1 MDENKQGKIT
11 WMQIVNAIVQAIIA
25 AMTALTVS
33 SCVGAV

>member
-11 WMQIVNAIVQAIIA
+11 WMQVVNAIVQAIIA

>member
-1 MDENKQGKIT
+1 MTDKNPNKIT
-11 WMQIVNAIVQAIIA
+11 WMQIINAIVQAIIA

>member
-1 MDENKQGKIT
+1 MSEKNPNKIT
-11 WMQIVNAIVQAIIA
+11 WMQNINAIVQAIIA

>member
-1 MDENKQGKIT
+1 MNENKQGKIT

>member
-1 MDENKQGKIT
+1 MTDKNPNKIT

-33 SCVGAV
+33 SCVGVV

>member
-11 WMQIVNAIVQAIIA
+11 WMHIVNAIVQAIIA